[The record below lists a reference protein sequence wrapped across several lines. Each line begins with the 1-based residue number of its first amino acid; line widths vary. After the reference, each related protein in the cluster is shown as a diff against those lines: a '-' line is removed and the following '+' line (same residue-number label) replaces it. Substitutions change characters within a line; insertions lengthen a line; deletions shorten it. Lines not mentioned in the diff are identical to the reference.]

1 MLTIQDS
8 KKDLQS
14 LVKEADVP
22 QQKLDINSEIKT
34 VKEPRCEIRNL
45 TYTNADLKIYQYLRL
60 HMKIIY
66 WRFHI
71 KHLLVFE
78 ICEGKIREKFVY
90 KHSPTIEYVKH

>member
-66 WRFHI
+66 
-71 KHLLVFE
+71 
-78 ICEGKIREKFVY
+78 
-90 KHSPTIEYVKH
+90 

>member
-14 LVKEADVP
+14 LVKEADAP
-22 QQKLDINSEIKT
+22 QQKLDINSETKT
-34 VKEPRCEIRNL
+34 VKERRCEIRNL

-66 WRFHI
+66 
-71 KHLLVFE
+71 
-78 ICEGKIREKFVY
+78 
-90 KHSPTIEYVKH
+90 

>member
-34 VKEPRCEIRNL
+34 VKERRCEIRNL
-45 TYTNADLKIYQYLRL
+45 TYSNADLKIYQYLRL

-66 WRFHI
+66 
-71 KHLLVFE
+71 
-78 ICEGKIREKFVY
+78 
-90 KHSPTIEYVKH
+90 

>member
-14 LVKEADVP
+14 LVKEADAP

-34 VKEPRCEIRNL
+34 VKERRCEIRNL

-66 WRFHI
+66 
-71 KHLLVFE
+71 
-78 ICEGKIREKFVY
+78 
-90 KHSPTIEYVKH
+90 

>member
-34 VKEPRCEIRNL
+34 VKERRCEIRNL
-45 TYTNADLKIYQYLRL
+45 AYTNADLKIYQYLRL

-66 WRFHI
+66 
-71 KHLLVFE
+71 
-78 ICEGKIREKFVY
+78 
-90 KHSPTIEYVKH
+90 

>member
-34 VKEPRCEIRNL
+34 VKERRCEIRNL

-66 WRFHI
+66 
-71 KHLLVFE
+71 
-78 ICEGKIREKFVY
+78 
-90 KHSPTIEYVKH
+90 